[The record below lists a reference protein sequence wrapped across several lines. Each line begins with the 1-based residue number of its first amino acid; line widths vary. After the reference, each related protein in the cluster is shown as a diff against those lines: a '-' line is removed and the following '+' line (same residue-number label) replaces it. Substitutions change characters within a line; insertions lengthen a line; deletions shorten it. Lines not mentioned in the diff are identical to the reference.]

1 MFNALNPI
9 GYDGYAL
16 GTWFDNYPYMKRLN
30 LTIILLGLMTTMQ
43 TLAQN
48 SGATETDDK
57 KTGLPT
63 VSHSSFQRGE
73 RLEYEVSYGW
83 IDAGEAIIEI
93 KDEKKTI
100 AGRDVMHVVGKGNSM
115 GTFNWFFKVRDT
127 YETYLDSEGVFPWIF
142 VRDIEEGDFKMKQY
156 YTFNQFKRT
165 VKTNKGK
172 VHDVPVGVQDMISA
186 FYYAR
191 TFDFSD
197 AEPNQVYE
205 MYIFIDNELW
215 PLRIRYLRRERIKVD
230 KGTYDCMVFV
240 PVVQEGRIFKKEEDM
255 MVWVTD
261 DENKIPILAK
271 AKILVG
277 SVTMEIRDYHGLAN
291 PVSKVK

>member
-1 MFNALNPI
+1 MKALI
-9 GYDGYAL
+9 IS
-16 GTWFDNYPYMKRLN
+16 T
-30 LTIILLGLMTTMQ
+30 ILLVVSPLVYSQASSSDGSSN
-43 TLAQN
+43 N
-48 SGATETDDK
+48 SEVK
-57 KTGLPT
+57 KSTSLPS
-63 VSHSSFQRGE
+63 VKHNAFKRGE

-93 KDEKKTI
+93 TEEKKSI

-127 YETYLDSEGVFPWIF
+127 YETYLDFDGVFPWIF

-156 YTFNQFKRT
+156 YTFNQFKRK
-165 VKTNKGK
+165 VKTKKGK
-172 VHDVPVGVQDMISA
+172 EFDVPVGVQDMISA

-191 TFDFSD
+191 TFDFTN
-197 AEPNQVYE
+197 AKPNQVYE

-215 PLRIRYLRRERIKVD
+215 PLRIRYLRKERIEVD
-230 KGTYDCMVFV
+230 KVTYDCMVFV

-261 DENKIPILAK
+261 DENKIPIQAK

-277 SVTMEIRDYHGLAN
+277 SVTMEIRDYSGLAH
-291 PVSKVK
+291 PVSIVDD

>member
-1 MFNALNPI
+1 
-9 GYDGYAL
+9 
-16 GTWFDNYPYMKRLN
+16 MKA
-30 LTIILLGLMTTMQ
+30 LTILTIALISSTTLLSQESESKKEATTK
-43 TLAQN
+43 A
-48 SGATETDDK
+48 STD
-57 KTGLPT
+57 LP
-63 VSHSSFQRGE
+63 SINHNAFKRGE
-73 RLEYEVSYGW
+73 KLEYEVSYGW

-93 KDEKKTI
+93 KEEKKSI
-100 AGRDVMHVVGKGNSM
+100 AGRDVMHVVGKGNSL

-127 YETYLDSEGVFPWIF
+127 YETYLDADGVFPWIF

-156 YTFNQFKRT
+156 YMFDQFKRK
-165 VKTNKGK
+165 VKTKKGK
-172 VHDVPVGVQDMISA
+172 EFDVPVGVQDMISS

-197 AEPNQVYE
+197 AKPNQVYE
-205 MYIFIDNELW
+205 MWIFIDNELW
-215 PLRIRYLRRERIKVD
+215 PLRIRYLRKERIKVD
-230 KGTYDCMVFV
+230 KGTFDCMVFV

-277 SVTMEIRDYHGLAN
+277 SVTMEIRDYSGLAN
-291 PVSKVK
+291 PVAIVDD

>member
-1 MFNALNPI
+1 MRAAIISIIFFLSTFYTYSQTSTNEGSNPSN
-9 GYDGYAL
+9 
-16 GTWFDNYPYMKRLN
+16 TVKKSTN
-30 LTIILLGLMTTMQ
+30 LPSVKH
-43 TLAQN
+43 N
-48 SGATETDDK
+48 SFK
-57 KTGLPT
+57 
-63 VSHSSFQRGE
+63 RGE

-93 KDEKKTI
+93 TEEKKSI

-127 YETYLDSEGVFPWIF
+127 YETYLDADGVFPWIF
-142 VRDIEEGDFKMKQY
+142 VRDIEEGGFKMKQY
-156 YTFNQFKRT
+156 YTFDQFKRK
-165 VKTNKGK
+165 VKTKKGK
-172 VHDVPVGVQDMISA
+172 QFDVPVGVQDMISA

-197 AEPNQVYE
+197 AKPNQVYE
-205 MYIFIDNELW
+205 MHIFIDNELW
-215 PLRIRYLRRERIKVD
+215 PLRIRYLKKERIKVD

-261 DENKIPILAK
+261 DENKIPIQAK

-277 SVTMEIRDYHGLAN
+277 SVTMEIRDYSGLAN
-291 PVSKVK
+291 PVSKVSD

>member
-1 MFNALNPI
+1 MRAAIISIIFFLSTFYTYSQTNTTEESNPSNSVKKS
-9 GYDGYAL
+9 
-16 GTWFDNYPYMKRLN
+16 TN
-30 LTIILLGLMTTMQ
+30 LPSVKY
-43 TLAQN
+43 N
-48 SGATETDDK
+48 SFK
-57 KTGLPT
+57 
-63 VSHSSFQRGE
+63 RGE

-93 KDEKKTI
+93 TEEKKSI
-100 AGRDVMHVVGKGNSM
+100 AGRDVIHIVGKGNSM

-127 YETYLDSEGVFPWIF
+127 YETYIDADGVFPWIF
-142 VRDIEEGDFKMKQY
+142 VRDIEEGGFKMKQY
-156 YTFNQFKRT
+156 YTFDQFKRKVRT
-165 VKTNKGK
+165 KKGK
-172 VHDVPVGVQDMISA
+172 QFDVPVGVQDMISA

-197 AEPNQVYE
+197 AKPNQVYE
-205 MYIFIDNELW
+205 MHIFIDNELW
-215 PLRIRYLRRERIKVD
+215 PLRIRYLKKERIKVD

-261 DENKIPILAK
+261 DENKIPIQAK

-277 SVTMEIRDYHGLAN
+277 SVTMEIRDYSGLAN
-291 PVSKVK
+291 PVSKVSD

>member
-1 MFNALNPI
+1 
-9 GYDGYAL
+9 
-16 GTWFDNYPYMKRLN
+16 MKH
-30 LTIILLGLMTTMQ
+30 Q
-43 TLAQN
+43 
-48 SGATETDDK
+48 TETMKVSINIMTLLLFTHNIFAQTSSNDGSYETTSTK
-57 KTGLPT
+57 KSTDLPSI
-63 VSHSSFQRGE
+63 SHHSFQRGE

-93 KDEKKTI
+93 TEEKKSI
-100 AGRDVMHVVGKGNSM
+100 AGRDVLHAVGKGNSM

-127 YETYLDSEGVFPWIF
+127 YETYLDADGVFPWIF

-156 YTFNQFKRT
+156 YTFDQFKRK
-165 VKTNKGK
+165 VKTKKGK
-172 VHDVPVGVQDMISA
+172 EFDVPVGVQDMISA

-197 AEPNQVYE
+197 AKPNQVYE
-205 MYIFIDNELW
+205 MHIFIDNELW
-215 PLRIRYLRRERIKVD
+215 PLRIRYLRKERIKVD
-230 KGTYDCMVFV
+230 KGTFDCMVFV

-261 DENKIPILAK
+261 DENKIPIFAK

-277 SVTMEIRDYHGLAN
+277 SVTMEIRDYSGLAN
-291 PVSKVK
+291 PVSKVKD

>member
-1 MFNALNPI
+1 MNKQQQTKLMKALI
-9 GYDGYAL
+9 IS
-16 GTWFDNYPYMKRLN
+16 T
-30 LTIILLGLMTTMQ
+30 ILLVVSPLVYSQASSSDGSSN
-43 TLAQN
+43 N
-48 SGATETDDK
+48 SEVK
-57 KTGLPT
+57 KSTSLPS
-63 VSHSSFQRGE
+63 VKHNAFKRGE

-93 KDEKKTI
+93 TEEKKSI

-127 YETYLDSEGVFPWIF
+127 YETYLDFDGVFPWIF

-156 YTFNQFKRT
+156 YTFNQFKRK
-165 VKTNKGK
+165 VKTKKGK
-172 VHDVPVGVQDMISA
+172 EFDVPVGVQDMISA

-191 TFDFSD
+191 TFDFTN
-197 AEPNQVYE
+197 AKPNQVYE

-215 PLRIRYLRRERIKVD
+215 PLRIRYLRKERIEVD
-230 KGTYDCMVFV
+230 KVTYDCMVFV

-261 DENKIPILAK
+261 DENKIPIQAK

-277 SVTMEIRDYHGLAN
+277 SVTMEIRDYSGLAH
-291 PVSKVK
+291 PVSIVDD